1 MRHLILSALAVAL
14 VLSTA
19 TARATTMPTVKTVDV
34 GNGVRLHYVE
44 LGHGI
49 PVVFVHGSL
58 SDGRYWN
65 DQIGEFAKHYRV
77 IAYSRRYNFPN
88 VNPSRPG
95 YSAIT
100 DADDLSALIE
110 RLHLGRVYVVGH
122 SYGALTA
129 LFLSVKH
136 PEQVRK
142 LVLAEPPAVS
152 LLKHL
157 PKKQSAIG
165 RAMYADIQHNM
176 VAPMKKEFRSGERE
190 AGVRTFVDY
199 VFGNPHAWDNFS
211 AASKHATMIDA
222 HEWDVM
228 MTTGTLFPEIDPAA
242 IARIHVPVLIM
253 SGGKSYPFLR
263 LIDHELRTL
272 IPGSEELVL
281 PEDGHQMWYQ
291 EPVRCRRA
299 VENFFSRSGGSP
311 S

>member
-129 LFLSVKH
+129 LFLSAGLDQPQQTVETLSL
-136 PEQVRK
+136 PV
-142 LVLAEPPAVS
+142 VTS
-152 LLKHL
+152 LLS
-157 PKKQSAIG
+157 QSDMVS
-165 RAMYADIQHNM
+165 AMPD
-176 VAPMKKEFRSGERE
+176 
-190 AGVRTFVDY
+190 
-199 VFGNPHAWDNFS
+199 
-211 AASKHATMIDA
+211 
-222 HEWDVM
+222 
-228 MTTGTLFPEIDPAA
+228 
-242 IARIHVPVLIM
+242 
-253 SGGKSYPFLR
+253 
-263 LIDHELRTL
+263 
-272 IPGSEELVL
+272 ELVKPYLAAGLLEVL
-281 PEDGHQMWYQ
+281 PFDLGLRMDVYGIVTRRGHQL
-291 EPVRCRRA
+291 
-299 VENFFSRSGGSP
+299 SP
-311 S
+311 GAELMLACLREQAAQRPAR